1 MNIDYFRK
9 TLFKGSYL
17 DDSEIKGITKAV
29 SKEFEESLAGKADDV
44 AKEVIEKG
52 SQGESKKAFK

>member
-17 DDSEIKGITKAV
+17 DDNEIKEITKAV
-29 SKEFEESLAGKADDV
+29 SKEFGESLAGKADNV